1 MTLHKTFDM
10 VVKKK
15 SLQSLENRKLLSF
28 ALFAKKMQKVFN
40 FLHFRAKSSQF
51 LNSLEQIC
59 TFSYLLVISGPRRGP
74 ADTSQ
79 FFSEGKG
86 KSVKDEAGE
95 RSSPGLSRSTFTLP
109 SARAK
114 PEPVIAGRRP
124 AIEYLCIL
132 RFKNIFIN

>member
-1 MTLHKTFDM
+1 MP
-10 VVKKK
+10 
-15 SLQSLENRKLLSF
+15 SNRKIYFYL
-28 ALFAKKMQKVFN
+28 QKAVV
-40 FLHFRAKSSQF
+40 
-51 LNSLEQIC
+51 LEIKE
-59 TFSYLLVISGPRRGP
+59 TLSYLLVISGPRRGP